1 MFDNLF
7 TMIGPVG
14 SSVALASV
22 LITVGTVVG
31 VARCAVSRRLVRF

>member
-7 TMIGPVG
+7 TMMGPVG
-14 SSVALASV
+14 SSFAIASV

-31 VARCAVSRRLVRF
+31 LARCVSTRRLVRF